1 MQNTHKTTK
10 KVSLKGDIDQHEYI
24 DIKEIIIG

>member
-1 MQNTHKTTK
+1 MQITHETMK
-10 KVSLKGDIDQHEYI
+10 KVSLKGDIAQHEYI